1 MSNLIQELTLE
12 EKASFVCGGTFWQ
25 TNGVERLGIP
35 AITLTDGPHGLRKQV
50 GEADHLG
57 LNQSVK
63 AVCFPSACASSSS
76 FNREALLK
84 MGKALG
90 RIAKQEEVQVLL
102 GPAMNIKRSPL
113 CGRNFEYI
121 SEDPYVTGELATA
134 YVQGVQSQEVAT
146 SPKHFALNN
155 QEFFRMS
162 NSSNASEKTMRE
174 IYLRA
179 FEKVVKNAN
188 PYTIMAAYNKVNGT
202 YMCDNKELLQGILRD
217 EWGFDGIVVSDWL
230 AVNNRV
236 SNLEAGLDLSM
247 PSSHGAFEAQ
257 IVAAVKEGTLEES
270 VLDTAC
276 ERMLTLIERTA
287 KEEVETLSLDE
298 AHELAKQTA
307 DESVV
312 LLENDGVLPLEA
324 SQKVAFVGPFAKQ
337 PRYQG
342 GGSSHIN
349 AYRVVGALEAVQ
361 PEEVF
366 YVEGFSLKDQD
377 DTALHSEA
385 VEATKEADVVVV
397 FAGLPDEYESEGY
410 DRKHLELP
418 KTQNELIEK
427 LLQAGRKVVVVLHN
441 GSPVILPWRKEV
453 AALLEVYLGGEA
465 VGETTVDVLYGKVN
479 PSGRLAETFPLAIE
493 DTPSYGHFANDLEN
507 TDYAEGVFV
516 GYRHY
521 HSNNIPVQYPF
532 GCGLSYTTFEYSNF
546 KVLEEQHKLVATVT
560 VSNTGAVDGAEV
572 VQLYVEKPEKPGQPK
587 RELVGFDKV
596 FLAAGESK
604 EVTLVVE
611 KDELRVWN
619 TNTKSWKLYS
629 GEYNFVLGKDVNT
642 AVEETVVTLE
652 VPELFTPNSTFAE
665 IGANP
670 RASQVLEGMM
680 AQMMQGQAPA
690 AQDESG
696 AINQEM
702 MAEMMKAMPLRALV
716 SAVPT
721 VRPEHIE
728 MMLGALNQS
737 QQF

>member
-1 MSNLIQELTLE
+1 MSNNLEQLTLE
-12 EKASFVCGGTFWQ
+12 EKASLVCGGSFWQ

-121 SEDPYVTGELATA
+121 SEDPYLTGELATA

-202 YMCDNKELLQGILRD
+202 YMCDNKELLQGVLRD

-230 AVNNRV
+230 AVNDRV

-257 IVAAVKEGTLEES
+257 IVAAVKEGTLDES
-270 VLDTAC
+270 VLDAAC

-287 KEEVETLSLDE
+287 KEEVEALSLDE
-298 AHELAKQTA
+298 AHKLAKETA

-312 LLENDGVLPLEA
+312 LLENDGVLPLAA

-361 PEEVF
+361 SEEVF

-377 DTALHSEA
+377 DTQLHSEA
-385 VEATKEADVVVV
+385 VEATKEADVVIV

-418 KTQNELIEK
+418 KTQNELITK

-479 PSGRLAETFPLAIE
+479 PSGRLVETFPLAIE

-507 TDYAEGVFV
+507 TDYSEGVFV

-521 HSNNIPVQYPF
+521 YSNNIPVQYPF
-532 GCGLSYTTFEYSNF
+532 GYGLSYTTFEYSNF
-546 KVLEEQHKLVATVT
+546 KVIEEGNNLVATVT
-560 VSNTGAVDGAEV
+560 VSNTGSVDGAEV

-629 GEYNFVLGKDVNT
+629 GEYTFVLGKDVNT
-642 AVEETVVTLE
+642 AINEVVVTLE
-652 VPELFTPNSTFAE
+652 VPELFTPDSTFAE

-670 RASQVLEGMM
+670 RASQVLEAMM

-690 AQDESG
+690 AHDESG